1 MLEHVYYK
9 KKAYLYHMLLT
20 FQFSLFLMMSLYL
33 PQLLIKAK
41 QRIDLQIFY
50 PVSCFV
56 IMIYLVEDIINLLVD
71 DFCRVKLT
79 MIEGVEGSDYINASY
94 IDV

>member
-1 MLEHVYYK
+1 
-9 KKAYLYHMLLT
+9 
-20 FQFSLFLMMSLYL
+20 MMSLYL
-33 PQLLIKAK
+33 PQLLIKTN
-41 QRIDLQIFY
+41 QRINLRIFP

-56 IMIYLVEDIINLLVD
+56 IMIYLVEDIVNLLAD
-71 DFCRVKLT
+71 DFSRVRLV